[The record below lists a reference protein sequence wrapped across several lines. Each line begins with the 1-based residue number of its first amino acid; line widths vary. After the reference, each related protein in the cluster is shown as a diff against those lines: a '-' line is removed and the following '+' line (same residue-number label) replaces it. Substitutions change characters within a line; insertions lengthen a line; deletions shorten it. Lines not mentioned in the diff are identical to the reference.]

1 MHHSVSENQLVCVL
15 DSAKEHRISKQ
26 QHWSQR
32 QRCLQCPCTVCQHL
46 QHIFYHDLYLHFYLY
61 TVKEKQPMAIKTCR
75 CSYKDSNYSEE
86 EKQKKKKVLNT
97 YRITGLSFGLPPLL
111 FLFLAFGTSK
121 YFTFYCSTA
130 VTVRNKIIL
139 TLFVSPQQ
147 SSCFAND

>member
-1 MHHSVSENQLVCVL
+1 MQKTLPALPWSYITFTWSWNQHIFWKSRLIFFSSTPLNKTLKYHYFTQHACTLCAEMHHSVGENLLVCVL

-32 QRCLQCPCTVCQHL
+32 QRCLQCPCTVRQHL

-86 EKQKKKKVLNT
+86 EKQKKKK
-97 YRITGLSFGLPPLL
+97 F
-111 FLFLAFGTSK
+111 
-121 YFTFYCSTA
+121 
-130 VTVRNKIIL
+130 
-139 TLFVSPQQ
+139 
-147 SSCFAND
+147 